1 MEVSY
6 KRDMNHTYMICR
18 GEHPVDTSVYPVRMM
33 LSNQWKAFL
42 PCRIQGM
49 DNQIFFYYDITSR
62 QSLSSFFGTG
72 KLNYLQLRSLVE
84 SLLAA
89 LEEAE
94 EYLLN
99 PCCILLEPSYI
110 FWDSQEEEFFFCYI
124 PGESPENSG
133 NIQKLTEYLLPRI
146 DHRDQQAVVLG
157 YGVYRKVMEEN
168 FCGAQLKELLYQS
181 NGKKN
186 HQGSEK
192 EENLLEIREEEDPL
206 AWWTEDEEA
215 EKGEIFSE
223 RKLRVGIETAGILL
237 LGFLLLLAGTWAGVP
252 LVAKLMLVVGALAA
266 AGIRVYREFCKAV
279 KVQESL
285 PSETDSGNRNGQE
298 ERYLEKDEDEI
309 DKKME
314 EPLQRQ
320 EKGTTLLF
328 EEKTV
333 DSGER
338 FCLVPQ
344 GRTDLEPLRLE
355 GEIFLV
361 GKLRGTADLIIDV
374 PTVSR
379 IHARLEKR
387 GDVYYI
393 QDLNSKNGTRINKRE
408 LVGEEQI
415 PLRVGDHVA
424 FADAVYVFRQG
435 SQEET

>member
-18 GEHPVDTSVYPVRMM
+18 GEHPVDTSAYPVRMM

-62 QSLSSFFGTG
+62 QSLSSFSGTG
-72 KLNYLQLRSLVE
+72 KLDYLQLRSLVE

-110 FWDSQEEEFFFCYI
+110 FWDSQEEAFFFCYI
-124 PGESPENSG
+124 PGESPEDSR

-181 NGKKN
+181 NGKKD
-186 HQGSEK
+186 HQGPEK
-192 EENLLEIREEEDPL
+192 EENLLEICEEEDPL
-206 AWWTEDEEA
+206 AWWTEDEEDIK
-215 EKGEIFSE
+215 EGIFSE
-223 RKLRVGIETAGILL
+223 RKLRVGIEIVGILL
-237 LGFLLLLAGTWAGVP
+237 LGFFLLLAGTWAGVP
-252 LVAKLMLVVGALAA
+252 LVAKLMLVVGALTV

-279 KVQESL
+279 KIQESL
-285 PSETDSGNRNGQE
+285 PSETDFENRNGQE
-298 ERYLEKDEDEI
+298 ERYLEKD
-309 DKKME
+309 E

-328 EEKTV
+328 EEKIV
-333 DSGER
+333 DSGEA
-338 FCLVPQ
+338 FCLIPQ
-344 GRTDLEPLRLE
+344 GRADLEPLRLE
-355 GEIFLV
+355 KEILLV

-374 PTVSR
+374 STVSR

-408 LVGEEQI
+408 LVGEEQV
-415 PLRVGDHVA
+415 PLRAGDHVA
-424 FADAVYVFRQG
+424 FADAVYAFQQG
-435 SQEET
+435 GQKEP

>member
-18 GEHPVDTSVYPVRMM
+18 GEHPVDTSAYPVRMM

-62 QSLSSFFGTG
+62 QSLSSFSGTG
-72 KLNYLQLRSLVE
+72 KLDYLQLRSLVE

-110 FWDSQEEEFFFCYI
+110 FWDSQEEAFFFCYI
-124 PGESPENSG
+124 PGESPEDSR

-181 NGKKN
+181 NGKKD
-186 HQGSEK
+186 HQGPEK
-192 EENLLEIREEEDPL
+192 EENLLEICEEEDPL
-206 AWWTEDEEA
+206 AWWTEDEEDIK
-215 EKGEIFSE
+215 EGIFSE
-223 RKLRVGIETAGILL
+223 RKLRVGIEIVGILL
-237 LGFLLLLAGTWAGVP
+237 LGFFLLLAGTWAGVP
-252 LVAKLMLVVGALAA
+252 LVAKLMLVVGALTV

-279 KVQESL
+279 KIQESL
-285 PSETDSGNRNGQE
+285 PSETDFENRNGQE
-298 ERYLEKDEDEI
+298 ERYLEKD
-309 DKKME
+309 E

-328 EEKTV
+328 EEKIV
-333 DSGER
+333 DSGEA
-338 FCLVPQ
+338 FCLIPQ
-344 GRTDLEPLRLE
+344 GRADLEPLRLE
-355 GEIFLV
+355 KEILLV

-374 PTVSR
+374 STVSR

-408 LVGEEQI
+408 LVGEEQV
-415 PLRVGDHVA
+415 PLRAGDHVA
-424 FADAVYVFRQG
+424 FADVVYAFQQG
-435 SQEET
+435 GQKEP

>member
-18 GEHPVDTSVYPVRMM
+18 GEHPVDTSAYPVRMM

-62 QSLSSFFGTG
+62 QSLSSFSGTG
-72 KLNYLQLRSLVE
+72 KLDYLQLRSLVE

-110 FWDSQEEEFFFCYI
+110 FWDSQEEAFFFCYI
-124 PGESPENSG
+124 PGESPEDSR

-181 NGKKN
+181 NGKKD
-186 HQGSEK
+186 HQGPEK
-192 EENLLEIREEEDPL
+192 EENLLEICEEEDPL
-206 AWWTEDEEA
+206 AWWTEDEEDIK
-215 EKGEIFSE
+215 EGIFSE
-223 RKLRVGIETAGILL
+223 RKLRIGIEIVGILL
-237 LGFLLLLAGTWAGVP
+237 LGFFLLLAGTWAGVP
-252 LVAKLMLVVGALAA
+252 LVAKLMLVVGALTV
-266 AGIRVYREFCKAV
+266 AGIRMCREFCKAV
-279 KVQESL
+279 KIQESL
-285 PSETDSGNRNGQE
+285 PSETDFENRNGQE
-298 ERYLEKDEDEI
+298 ERYLEKD
-309 DKKME
+309 E

-328 EEKTV
+328 EEKIV
-333 DSGER
+333 DSGEA
-338 FCLVPQ
+338 FCLIPQ
-344 GRTDLEPLRLE
+344 GRADLEPLRLE
-355 GEIFLV
+355 KEILLV

-408 LVGEEQI
+408 LVGEEQV
-415 PLRVGDHVA
+415 PLRAGDHVA
-424 FADAVYVFRQG
+424 FADVVYAFQQG
-435 SQEET
+435 GQKEP

>member
-18 GEHPVDTSVYPVRMM
+18 GEHPVDTSAYPVRMM

-49 DNQIFFYYDITSR
+49 DNHIFFYYDITSR
-62 QSLSSFFGTG
+62 QSLSSFSGTG
-72 KLNYLQLRSLVE
+72 KLDYLQLRSLVE

-110 FWDSQEEEFFFCYI
+110 FWDSQEEAFFFCYI
-124 PGESPENSG
+124 PGESPEDSR

-181 NGKKN
+181 NGKKD
-186 HQGSEK
+186 HQGPEK
-192 EENLLEIREEEDPL
+192 EENLLEICEEEDPL
-206 AWWTEDEEA
+206 AWWTEDEEDIK
-215 EKGEIFSE
+215 EGIFSE
-223 RKLRVGIETAGILL
+223 RKLRVGIEIVGILL
-237 LGFLLLLAGTWAGVP
+237 LGFFLLLAGTWAGVP
-252 LVAKLMLVVGALAA
+252 LVAKLMLVVGALTV

-279 KVQESL
+279 KIQESL
-285 PSETDSGNRNGQE
+285 PSETDFENRNGQE
-298 ERYLEKDEDEI
+298 ERYLEKD
-309 DKKME
+309 E

-328 EEKTV
+328 EEKIV
-333 DSGER
+333 DSGEA
-338 FCLVPQ
+338 FCLIPQ
-344 GRTDLEPLRLE
+344 GRADLEPLRLE
-355 GEIFLV
+355 KEILLV

-374 PTVSR
+374 STVSR

-408 LVGEEQI
+408 LVGEEQV
-415 PLRVGDHVA
+415 PLRAGDHVA
-424 FADAVYVFRQG
+424 FADVVYAFQQG
-435 SQEET
+435 GQKEP

>member
-18 GEHPVDTSVYPVRMM
+18 GEHPVDTSAYPVRMM

-72 KLNYLQLRSLVE
+72 KLDYLQLRSLVE

-110 FWDSQEEEFFFCYI
+110 FWDSQEEAFFFCYI
-124 PGESPENSG
+124 PGESPEDSR

-181 NGKKN
+181 NGKKD
-186 HQGSEK
+186 HQGPEK
-192 EENLLEIREEEDPL
+192 EENLLEICEEEDPL
-206 AWWTEDEEA
+206 AWWTEDEEDIK
-215 EKGEIFSE
+215 EGIFSE
-223 RKLRVGIETAGILL
+223 RKLRVGIEIVGILL
-237 LGFLLLLAGTWAGVP
+237 LGFFLLLAGTWAGVP
-252 LVAKLMLVVGALAA
+252 LVAKLMLVVGALTV

-279 KVQESL
+279 KIQESL
-285 PSETDSGNRNGQE
+285 PSETDFENRNGQE
-298 ERYLEKDEDEI
+298 ERYLEKD
-309 DKKME
+309 E

-328 EEKTV
+328 EEKIV
-333 DSGER
+333 DSGEA
-338 FCLVPQ
+338 FCLIPQ
-344 GRTDLEPLRLE
+344 GRADLEPLRLE
-355 GEIFLV
+355 KEILLV

-374 PTVSR
+374 STVSR

-408 LVGEEQI
+408 LVGEEQV
-415 PLRVGDHVA
+415 PLRAGDHVA
-424 FADAVYVFRQG
+424 FADVVYAFQQG
-435 SQEET
+435 GQKEP